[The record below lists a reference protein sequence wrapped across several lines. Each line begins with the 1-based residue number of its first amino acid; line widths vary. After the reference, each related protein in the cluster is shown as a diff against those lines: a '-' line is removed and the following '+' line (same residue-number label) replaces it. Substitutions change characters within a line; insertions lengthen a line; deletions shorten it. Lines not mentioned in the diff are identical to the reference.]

1 MAPYKE
7 TSVAAIFQ
15 NQAIKYGEKAC
26 VAFKKDGVYTE
37 MSWNEMN
44 SSIRRL
50 GLYLISSGIKKG
62 DSVAIF
68 SPNRYE
74 WWIADQ
80 AILSVGAVN
89 VPIYATS
96 SSEEASY
103 ILEHSESKICFVGE
117 EEHLRKVLKTKRKL
131 PGLETIIM
139 FDTASKKNVVS
150 FEEAL
155 RKGAAYRN
163 KALFDKILSAIKPKD
178 IATIIYTSGTTGDPK
193 GVMLSHHNF
202 ISNLKQ
208 LHRDF
213 GEFFSDEEIY
223 LSILPLSHS
232 FERTVGYY
240 LPILMGA
247 KVAFSEDFSTIQ
259 QNLLEI
265 RPTMLVC
272 VPRLYEK
279 IHAGILA
286 QVADASVIRKI
297 VFNWAMKTALKNLP
311 YICNDRPRKWFF
323 AKRYRFAETLVF
335 SKIKTVLGLDR
346 IKFQMSGGGPL
357 SIADAEFFLGMDI
370 LVLEGYGLTE
380 TSPVTNA
387 NRPGMIKTGSVG
399 PALTDTAVKISDEGE
414 VLIKG
419 PQVMVG
425 YYKNKKAG
433 KEAFTRDGFLKTG
446 DLGLID
452 DMGRL
457 SITGRIK
464 EIVVTSGGKN
474 ISPQNIENSLKSS
487 NLIEQVAVIG
497 DRRKYLSALI
507 IPAFEELHKWS
518 RENDVPFSD
527 NWDLISNEKV
537 IELYAQEVEK
547 NTRQFSRIEQVRKF
561 KLLNTEWTQE
571 TGELTPTLKVKRRV
585 IEEKYADDIESMYP
599 PE

>member
-1 MAPYKE
+1 MALYKE

-26 VAFKKDGVYTE
+26 IAFKKDGQYTDI
-37 MSWNEMN
+37 SWNEMN
-44 SSIRRL
+44 SLIRSL

-62 DSVAIF
+62 DTVAIF

-74 WWIADQ
+74 WWVADQ

-117 EEHLRKVLKTKRKL
+117 EEHLRKVLKIKRKL
-131 PGLETIIM
+131 PKLKSIIT
-139 FDTASKKNVVS
+139 FNTASKKNVVS

-155 RKGAAYRN
+155 RKGEAYRN
-163 KALFDKILSAIKPKD
+163 KSLFEKKLSSIKPKD
-178 IATIIYTSGTTGDPK
+178 IATVIYTSGTTGDPK

-208 LHRDF
+208 LNRDF
-213 GEFFSDEEIY
+213 GEYFSDEEVY

-240 LPILMGA
+240 LPITMGA

-259 QNLLEI
+259 HNLLEI
-265 RPTMLVC
+265 KPTMLVC

-311 YICNDRPRKWFF
+311 YICKDRPRKWLF
-323 AKRYRFAETLVF
+323 AKRYKLADKLVF
-335 SKIKTVLGLDR
+335 SKIKTVLGIDR

-387 NRPGMIKTGSVG
+387 NRPGMIKPGSVG
-399 PALTDTAVKISDEGE
+399 PALSDTVVKISDEGE

-425 YYKNKKAG
+425 YYKNKKAS
-433 KEAFTRDGFLKTG
+433 KETFTRDGFLKTG

-464 EIVVTSGGKN
+464 EIIVTSGGKN
-474 ISPQNIENSLKSS
+474 ISPQNIENSLKAS
-487 NLIEQVAVIG
+487 NFIEQIAVIG

-518 RENDVPFSD
+518 KENDVPFSD

-537 IELYAQEVEK
+537 IELYAQEIEK
-547 NTRQFSRIEQVRKF
+547 NTRRFSRIEQVRKF
-561 KLLNTEWTQE
+561 KLLNAEWTQE

-585 IEEKYADDIESMYP
+585 IEEKYAKDIESMYP
-599 PE
+599 FE

>member
-15 NQAIKYGEKAC
+15 NQVIKYGEKAC
-26 VAFKKDGVYTE
+26 VSFKKDGVYSDI
-37 MSWNEMN
+37 SWNEMN
-44 SSIRRL
+44 SSIRNL
-50 GLYLISSGIKKG
+50 GLYLISSGIRKG
-62 DSVAIF
+62 DKVAIF

-74 WWIADQ
+74 WWVADQ

-89 VPIYATS
+89 VPIYVTS
-96 SSEEASY
+96 SSEEAHY

-117 EEHLRKVLKTKRKL
+117 EEHLLKVLKIKRKL
-131 PGLETIIM
+131 PRLKTIIM
-139 FDTASKKNVVS
+139 FDTSSKKSVVS
-150 FEEAL
+150 FGEAI

-163 KALFDKILSAIKPKD
+163 KALFDKKLSAIKPKD

-193 GVMLSHHNF
+193 GVMLTHHNF
-202 ISNLKQ
+202 VSNLKQ
-208 LHRDF
+208 LNRDF
-213 GEFFSDEEIY
+213 GEYFSDEEVY

-232 FERTVGYY
+232 FERNVGYY
-240 LPILMGA
+240 LPISMGA

-265 RPTMLVC
+265 KPTMLVC

-286 QVADASVIRKI
+286 QIADASSIRKI
-297 VFNWAMKTALKNLP
+297 VFNWAMKTAVKNLS
-311 YICNDRPRKWFF
+311 YICNDRTRKWFF
-323 AKRYRFAETLVF
+323 AKRYKLADKLVF
-335 SKIKTVLGLDR
+335 SKIKTVIGLDR

-387 NRPGMIKTGSVG
+387 NRPGMIKPGSVG
-399 PALTDTAVKISDEGE
+399 PSLSDTIVKISDEGE

-419 PQVMVG
+419 PQVMTG
-425 YYKNKKAG
+425 YYKNKKAS
-433 KEAFTRDGFLKTG
+433 KEAFTKDGFLKTG
-446 DLGLID
+446 DLGMID

-464 EIVVTSGGKN
+464 EIIVTSGGKN
-474 ISPQNIENSLKSS
+474 ISPQNIENSLKAS

-537 IELYAQEVEK
+537 IELYEQEIEI
-547 NTRQFSRIEQVRKF
+547 NTRRFSRIEQVRKF

-571 TGELTPTLKVKRRV
+571 TGELTPTLKLKRRI
-585 IEEKYADDIESMYP
+585 IEKKYAEDIDSMYP